1 MNLENKVCNSALELI
16 GHTSIVELNRMTK
29 GLKGRILAK
38 IEYFNPGFSK
48 KDRIALRTLEEAEKA
63 GVLKP
68 GQSVIELTS
77 GNTGTGYAI
86 ACSLKGYPYIAVMSK
101 GNTSERAR
109 MMIAFGAEVYLVDQA
124 PGAPLGQVSGESLEL
139 VEIETQKLTKERNA
153 FRADQFDLDGNW
165 LAHYYHT
172 AEEILNQVKEPI
184 DGFCDFV
191 GTGGSYAGIS
201 KKLRENYPEI
211 KCYIVEP
218 ASCAVLSGQEISN
231 SNHKI
236 QGGGYSM
243 TDIPFLRNTKV
254 DGYIQIDDN
263 EAIKIARR
271 LAKEEGL
278 FAGFSSGANVAAAVK
293 LLKGELKRK
302 TIVVLLNDSGLKY
315 LSTDLFATFP

>member
-1 MNLENKVCNSALELI
+1 MNLENKVCKSALELI
-16 GHTSIVELNRMTK
+16 GHTPMVELARITK

-48 KDRIALRTLEEAEKA
+48 KDRIALQTLEEAENI
-63 GVLKP
+63 GVLKT
-68 GQSVIELTS
+68 GQTVIELTS

-101 GNTSERAR
+101 GNTVERAR
-109 MMIAFGAEVYLVDQA
+109 MMIAFGAEVHLVDQVPDA
-124 PGAPLGQVSGESLEL
+124 PKGQVSGESLEL
-139 VEIETQKLTKERNA
+139 VEKETQKLTKERNA
-153 FRADQFDLDGNW
+153 FRADQFQLDGNW
-165 LAHYYHT
+165 HSHYYHT

-184 DGFCDFV
+184 GGFCDFV
-191 GTGGSYAGIS
+191 GTGGSYVGIS
-201 KKLRENYPEI
+201 KKLREKYPKI

-218 ASCAVLSGQEISN
+218 ASCAVLAGRAISN
-231 SNHKI
+231 PNHKI

-243 TDIPFLRNTKV
+243 TDIPFLKHTKI

-271 LAKEEGL
+271 LASEEGL
-278 FAGFSSGANVAAAVK
+278 FAGFSSGANVAAALE
-293 LLKGELKRK
+293 LLKGELKGE

-315 LSTDLFATFP
+315 LSTDLFAAFP